1 MAKEKQKKKKRG
13 SGKIAVF
20 LALMVIAGAL
30 LYRGQQNGTLRL
42 PESGGSGIVSSV
54 GEWFSGIHSS
64 GWFTDLK
71 EQGGNLLAVLR
82 EKGGDLFVTVR
93 EKGGGLI
100 AEIFGF
106 EPPPQEGT
114 SQEEP
119 SQEQASP
126 EKPIYTL
133 DTLPEYSGSP
143 YVELEGNVP
152 SFWEAELTTTGYEVY
167 SQLDLLGRCG
177 EARACI
183 GPELMPTEER
193 GPIGMVKPS
202 GWQTVRY
209 DDRIDGKYLY
219 NRCHLIGYQLT
230 GENANEM
237 NLITGTRYL
246 NVEGML
252 PFENA
257 VADYIQ
263 ETGNHVMYRVTP
275 IFRGLELVARG
286 VVMEAYSVEDEGAGV
301 CFHVYCYNVQPGVGI
316 SYLTGDSWAE
326 EDYTP

>member
-1 MAKEKQKKKKRG
+1 MAKKKQKKRG

-20 LALMVIAGAL
+20 LALVLVAGAL
-30 LYRGQQNGTLRL
+30 LYRGHQNGTLNVTQN
-42 PESGGSGIVSSV
+42 GSSIVSV
-54 GEWFSGIHSS
+54 AGEWLDRLQLD
-64 GWFTDLK
+64 DLWA
-71 EQGGNLLAVLR
+71 GLR
-82 EKGGDLFVTVR
+82 EKGGSLIVTVR
-93 EKGGGLI
+93 EKGSDLI
-100 AEIFGF
+100 ATIFKFRRGEAAGEQ
-106 EPPPQEGT
+106 EPPAEQTPPAE
-114 SQEEP
+114 EEP
-119 SQEQASP
+119 V
-126 EKPIYTL
+126 YTL
-133 DTLPEYSGSP
+133 DTLPDYSGSP

-152 SFWEAELTTTGYEVY
+152 AFTEAELTTTAYEVY
-167 SQLDLLGRCG
+167 SPLDLLGRCG
-177 EARACI
+177 ETRACV
-183 GPELMPTEER
+183 GLELMPTEER

-219 NRCHLIGYQLT
+219 NRCHLIGYQLS

-257 VADYIQ
+257 VADYVQ

-275 IFRGLELVARG
+275 DFHGVELVARG
-286 VVMEAYSVEDEGAGV
+286 VQMEAYSVEDDGAGV

-316 SYLTGDSWAE
+316 TYLTGDSWAE

>member
-1 MAKEKQKKKKRG
+1 MAKKKQKKRG

-20 LALMVIAGAL
+20 LTLVLVAGAL
-30 LYRGQQNGTLRL
+30 LYRGHQNGTLEL
-42 PESGGSGIVSSV
+42 PKSEAGIVSV
-54 GEWFSGIHSS
+54 AGEWLARLQLD
-64 GWFTDLK
+64 DLWA
-71 EQGGNLLAVLR
+71 GLR
-82 EKGGDLFVTVR
+82 EKGGSLIVTVR
-93 EKGGGLI
+93 EKGGDLI
-100 AEIFGF
+100 ATIFKFRKG
-106 EPPPQEGT
+106 EAAGEQGPSAEQTPPAE
-114 SQEEP
+114 EEP
-119 SQEQASP
+119 V
-126 EKPIYTL
+126 YTL
-133 DTLPEYSGSP
+133 DTLPDYSGSP

-152 SFWEAELTTTGYEVY
+152 AFTEAELTTTAYEVY
-167 SQLDLLGRCG
+167 SPLDLLGRCG
-177 EARACI
+177 ETRACV

-219 NRCHLIGYQLT
+219 NRCHLIGYQLS

-252 PFENA
+252 PFENE
-257 VADYIQ
+257 VADYVRQ
-263 ETGNHVMYRVTP
+263 TGNHVMYRVTP
-275 IFRGLELVARG
+275 DFHGVELVARG
-286 VVMEAYSVEDEGAGV
+286 VQMEAYSVEDEGAGV

-316 SYLTGDSWAE
+316 TYLTGDSWAE